1 MLMNALL
8 STELFN
14 LLAENCLKVSNN
26 EMKTAYETFVKKIE
40 TLNQSE
46 TDFQTIFRIL
56 NITRIEFRTL
66 QLQILCEQGEK
77 CA

>member
-1 MLMNALL
+1 MDQLAKP
-8 STELFN
+8 ELFY
-14 LLAENCLKVSNN
+14 LLEESRLTATNH
-26 EMKTAYETFVKKIE
+26 EMQQAYETFVKEVE

-46 TDFQTIFRIL
+46 TDYQVIFRIL
-56 NITRIEFRTL
+56 SFTRIEFRIL

>member
-1 MLMNALL
+1 MNEILQTKFF
-8 STELFN
+8 S
-14 LLAENCLKVSNN
+14 LLANAPQVTTN
-26 EMKTAYETFVKKIE
+26 EMQQAYEAFVKKVE

-46 TDFQTIFRIL
+46 ADFQTVFRIL
-56 NITRIEFRTL
+56 NITHIEFRTL

>member
-1 MLMNALL
+1 MDQLAK
-8 STELFN
+8 SELFY
-14 LLAENCLKVSNN
+14 LLEESRLTATNH
-26 EMKTAYETFVKKIE
+26 EMQQAYETFVKEVE

-46 TDFQTIFRIL
+46 TDFKTIFRIL

-66 QLQILCEQGEK
+66 QTQILCEQGEK

>member
-1 MLMNALL
+1 MDQLAKP
-8 STELFN
+8 ELFY
-14 LLAENCLKVSNN
+14 LLEESRLTATNH
-26 EMKTAYETFVKKIE
+26 EMQQAYETFVKEVE
-40 TLNQSE
+40 TLNQPE

-77 CA
+77 CT

>member
-1 MLMNALL
+1 MWNFSMSRMFDLL
-8 STELFN
+8 SVLSK
-14 LLAENCLKVSNN
+14 KVSNR
-26 EMKTAYETFVKKIE
+26 EMQQAYETFVKEVE

-46 TDFQTIFRIL
+46 TDFKTIFRIL

-66 QLQILCEQGEK
+66 QAQILCEQGEK

>member
-1 MLMNALL
+1 MWNFSMSRMFDLL
-8 STELFN
+8 SVLSK
-14 LLAENCLKVSNN
+14 KVSNR
-26 EMKTAYETFVKKIE
+26 EMQQAYETFVKEVE

-46 TDFQTIFRIL
+46 TDFKTIFRIL

-66 QLQILCEQGEK
+66 QVQILCEQGGK